1 MTLTHTEEQT
11 SAANNSSSMY
21 ADEIDPPMSSKQAS
35 IKRTESEGGNLPAK
49 GCCLQT
55 VKYVSLTEKIQK
67 RVDSND
73 RWYSLEFFPPRT
85 PSGAANLIAW

>member
-11 SAANNSSSMY
+11 SAANNNSSMY
-21 ADEIDPPMSSKQAS
+21 ADEIDPPMSSKPAGM
-35 IKRTESEGGNLPAK
+35 KRAESEGGNLPAK

-55 VKYVSLTEKIQK
+55 VKYVSLMQKIQK